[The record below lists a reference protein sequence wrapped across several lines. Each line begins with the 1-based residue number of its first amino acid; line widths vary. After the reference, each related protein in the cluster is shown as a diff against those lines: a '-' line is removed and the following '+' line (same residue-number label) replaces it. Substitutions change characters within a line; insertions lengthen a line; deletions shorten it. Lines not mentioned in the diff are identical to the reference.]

1 MCEWLCLRFCEW
13 SAKDCLCP
21 MGQTLRL
28 GVMVIRYCVSAFF
41 RRCVL
46 RHSPRFIFLFK
57 TAPVRSTKGVGACI
71 PLYTMCIGIVQFDGA
86 NGGGL
91 WQRFLRQL
99 PYLLA
104 PITLLFSPCLRQLP
118 YFFSFALKVKR
129 PILSFQFVARSLYSS
144 IISNAFKNSMAVAQR
159 SKNLCW
165 WRCSSYCKYPKR

>member
-1 MCEWLCLRFCEW
+1 MPLGSNLAPGCYGNTVLCECIFSALCVASLLRF
-13 SAKDCLCP
+13 L
-21 MGQTLRL
+21 
-28 GVMVIRYCVSAFF
+28 
-41 RRCVL
+41 
-46 RHSPRFIFLFK
+46 FLFK

-71 PLYTMCIGIVQFDGA
+71 PLYTTCIGIVQFDGA

-91 WQRFLRQL
+91 WQRFLLQFT
-99 PYLLA
+99 YQVA
-104 PITLLFSPCLRQLP
+104 PITLLFTPYLRQLP
-118 YFFSFALKVKR
+118 YFFLSFCANYPTFFSFALKVKR